1 MKETNAFAASCS
13 TSSEYYLEVEVW
25 LGHTSPFGQRWME
38 ALCHEPRL
46 RVSRIIIPSIEQI
59 VLFKK
64 KLSRGAFNISE
75 REVRRDYKK
84 ALQWLQNKARELGA
98 SIYPVDDVQEAYRDA
113 SGHAGITV
121 FCAAYPQLFKQ
132 VLLEKLG
139 RVINF
144 HPSYLPRCRGAH
156 PIYWAIASNEP
167 FSGLSSHL
175 ITTRLDTGPIVSR
188 VRVDYDAET
197 IDYDHLLGL
206 ITQAMPVC
214 IADTID
220 RIVTKQPA
228 VPQEDTGIEPTYFT
242 NDLPIHRKINW
253 AESFVV
259 TSARIRAGNAYCFSP
274 AGHWVY
280 WDEPVFRQ
288 DCPQI
293 TNTHRLSLL
302 PGTIV
307 HLEPNYAWIRLE
319 RGFLYARY
327 KMVYGNRRSRALMKV
342 MRLLGF
348 DLFDLKVGHQLH

>member
-1 MKETNAFAASCS
+1 MKETNAFVASC
-13 TSSEYYLEVEVW
+13 TASSESCLEVEVW

-38 ALCHEPRL
+38 AMCHEPRV
-46 RVSRIIIPSIEQI
+46 RVSRIIIPSVEQM

-64 KLSRGAFNISE
+64 KLSRGTFSVSDRGVA
-75 REVRRDYKK
+75 REYKN
-84 ALQWLQNKARELGA
+84 ALKWLQNKAHELGA
-98 SIYPVDDVQEAYRDA
+98 SIHQVDDVQEAYCHSSA
-113 SGHAGITV
+113 HEGVTV

-132 VLLEKLG
+132 DLLDKLG

-156 PIYWAIASNEP
+156 PIYWAIASGEP
-167 FSGLSSHL
+167 FSGLSSHI
-175 ITTRLDTGPIVSR
+175 ITTKLDSGPIVSR
-188 VRVDYDAET
+188 VRVDYDANT
-197 IDYDHLLGL
+197 IHYNHLLEL
-206 ITQAMPVC
+206 ITQAMPSC
-214 IADTID
+214 IADTIKH
-220 RIVTKQPA
+220 IVTNQPDM
-228 VPQEDTGIEPTYFT
+228 PQEDTVLEPTYFT

-253 AESFVV
+253 AEPFGV

-288 DCPQI
+288 DCPHI
-293 TNTHRLSLL
+293 TNVHRLSLS

-307 HLEPNYAWIRLE
+307 HLEPKYAWISLE
-319 RGFLYARY
+319 SGFLYARY
-327 KMVYGNRRSRALMKV
+327 WVVYGNRKTRALMKL